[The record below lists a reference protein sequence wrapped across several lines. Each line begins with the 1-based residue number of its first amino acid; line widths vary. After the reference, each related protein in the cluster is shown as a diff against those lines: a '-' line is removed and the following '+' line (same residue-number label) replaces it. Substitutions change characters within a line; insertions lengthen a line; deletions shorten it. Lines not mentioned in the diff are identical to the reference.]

1 MSFVYLI
8 LGWIVLT
15 SLGIGLIVAAE
26 PLWTRGEQPIP
37 CAEKRPA
44 TRR

>member
-1 MSFVYLI
+1 MSFAFLI

-26 PLWTRGEQPIP
+26 PLWTRRSSTR
-37 CAEKRPA
+37 CTEKRPG
-44 TRR
+44 TSR